1 MMSGDRTHMCCHV
14 NIGLRMHVGRIF
26 RGLCMRPSATC
37 AAYKQAADDFC
48 PQQQSTTD
56 LYHESCW
63 GVVSSA
69 LAAKLEIL
77 TYRMLLA
84 F

>member
-1 MMSGDRTHMCCHV
+1 MLPCKY
-14 NIGLRMHVGRIF
+14 
-26 RGLCMRPSATC
+26 RPSNACRSYLQRPMHETLQRYTC